1 MRTTAEVFQLS
12 HLFHVST
19 DYILN
24 GDTSDNLYPIV
35 NEAIEI
41 LNHLK
46 TEKAKQSALAMLR
59 QIQILEG

>member
-1 MRTTAEVFQLS
+1 MKR
-12 HLFHVST
+12 HLEESCQVKSEQRKVSMS
-19 DYILN
+19 ILRR
-24 GDTSDNLYPIV
+24 Y
-35 NEAIEI
+35 I